1 MEVSSR
7 GMTGL
12 AFIRR
17 IDLQNYIL
25 RKVVVC
31 LGLKG
36 CTVAAVEELMTER
49 LVLDDLS
56 PNIEEKNYQFSSS
69 ISELVYY
76 I

>member
-1 MEVSSR
+1 M
-7 GMTGL
+7 
-12 AFIRR
+12 
-17 IDLQNYIL
+17 
-25 RKVVVC
+25 
-31 LGLKG
+31 
-36 CTVAAVEELMTER
+36 AAVEELMTER